1 MIDQQLR
8 LKMETRVNEAC
19 KQAQWL
25 WLTYLGLMFRSA
37 LLTLVGTIEF
47 ELLYRTF
54 QGIAGENNEY
64 WSPGLMA
71 MTGVI
76 MLSAFHLLAR
86 ASRDN
91 FAVTLIR
98 RLTPYLIGLYLVG
111 LGLLASG
118 IINLDAGGVL
128 LQNSGD
134 IVIGALP
141 GAEPEQHWMNALF
154 ENITNP
160 LALVLFSFGIGGL
173 AIVNLFVAHELIE
186 GLKGSVRKIRDVKPE
201 ADRLKREHAIVQQH
215 CDRYRV
221 LQYDLV
227 DINLWSRERAIHEA
241 ALLLSST
248 IHESTAKHRRF
259 IKHRDIEP
267 PPGPLSLTDPV
278 DPKLIERDLKK
289 IDALDLNSITKLLQT
304 HSPEETNP

>member
-8 LKMETRVNEAC
+8 LKMETRVNEAR
-19 KQAQWL
+19 KQARWL
-25 WLTYLGLMFRSA
+25 WLTFLGLIFRGA
-37 LLTLVGTIEF
+37 LLVLVGVIEF
-47 ELLYRTF
+47 EILYRTF

-71 MTGVI
+71 LTGVI
-76 MLSAFHLLAR
+76 MLSAFHLLAGT
-86 ASRDN
+86 SQDN
-91 FAVTLIR
+91 FVVKLIR
-98 RLTPYLIGLYLVG
+98 RLTPFLIGLYLIG

-128 LQNSGD
+128 LQNPGE
-134 IVIGALP
+134 IVIGGLP
-141 GAEPEQHWMNALF
+141 GAEPEKHWLTALF

-173 AIVNLFVAHELIE
+173 AIVNLFVAHALIE
-186 GLKGSVRKIRDVKPE
+186 GLKRSVRKIHDIKPE
-201 ADRLKREHAIVQQH
+201 ADRLKHEHAIVAQN
-215 CDRYRV
+215 CDRYRE

-227 DINLWSRERAIHEA
+227 DINLWSRERVIHEA

-248 IHESTAKHRRF
+248 IHEATAKHRRF

-289 IDALDLNSITKLLQT
+289 IDALDLKSITKLLQT